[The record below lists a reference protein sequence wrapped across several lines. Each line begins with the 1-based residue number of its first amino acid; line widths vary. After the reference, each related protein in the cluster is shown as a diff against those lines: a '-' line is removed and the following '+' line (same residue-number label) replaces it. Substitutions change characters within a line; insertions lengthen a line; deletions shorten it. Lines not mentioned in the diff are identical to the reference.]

1 MDIHIY
7 PSASQPELS
16 ADEHCHLARQAP

>member
-7 PSASQPELS
+7 PSASQPELL
-16 ADEHCHLARQAP
+16 ADEHCHPARLAP